1 MLSDSVGMSSATQNR
16 FSLES
21 LCKLTCKREAKANLT
36 VVLPGSNCCHTFLTI
51 PLSALASRQASP
63 PMRVKHSRELPRR
76 FPAAWFIPFIP
87 VP

>member
-1 MLSDSVGMSSATQNR
+1 MGSGTQIR

-36 VVLPGSNCCHTFLTI
+36 EVLPGSNCCHTFLTI
-51 PLSALASRQASP
+51 P
-63 PMRVKHSRELPRR
+63 
-76 FPAAWFIPFIP
+76 FIPFIP